1 MEFPPKVKIVYISAV
16 PLWGIIS
23 KGNYITISNIYI
35 YLHPHVH
42 CNILHNNQGIETVC
56 PSTDEWIKKIL
67 LYVIHDEENIYI
79 YIIIFVTNS
88 WISFFLMVEKHSIG
102 AIFCPFSLFFH
113 CGPPPK
119 GMNLPFSCLKIF
131 TLIFC
136 PQKCAKC
143 TIPLFS
149 F

>member
-67 LYVIHDEENIYI
+67 LYIIHDEENIYI

-88 WISFFLMVEKHSIG
+88 WISFFLMVEKHSIV
-102 AIFCPFSLFFH
+102 AIFCPF
-113 CGPPPK
+113 
-119 GMNLPFSCLKIF
+119 
-131 TLIFC
+131 FC
-136 PQKCAKC
+136 
-143 TIPLFS
+143 LFS
-149 F
+149 LWTTSKRNELAFLLLKNFHPHLLPTEVC